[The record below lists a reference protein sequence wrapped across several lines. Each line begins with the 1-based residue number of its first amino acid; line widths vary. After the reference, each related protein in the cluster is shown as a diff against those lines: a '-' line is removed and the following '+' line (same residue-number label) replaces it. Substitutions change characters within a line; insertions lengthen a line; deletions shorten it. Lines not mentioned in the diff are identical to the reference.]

1 MPSYFVKFKKN
12 NKKLFIFYF
21 SWYLIIIDSQNKQE
35 KKMNALVTLI
45 IIAVVLAV
53 FIISIYNGLV
63 SKRLRTKEAW
73 STVDTQLKRRY
84 DLIPNLVET
93 VKSYAKHESKTLET
107 VTNARNMAM
116 SIKDTTVQKEQY
128 ENMLTS
134 SLKSLFAVSESYPDL
149 KANQNF
155 LELQQELEDTETK
168 IQAARQFY
176 NTTVLSYNTALSIFP
191 NNLIAN
197 RFNFTPERFFELEE
211 EEKKEVRK
219 AVKVQF

>member
-1 MPSYFVKFKKN
+1 MTIT
-12 NKKLFIFYF
+12 L
-21 SWYLIIIDSQNKQE
+21 
-35 KKMNALVTLI
+35 TLI
-45 IIAVVLAV
+45 IASVVIV
-53 FIISIYNGLV
+53 FIGISIYNSLV
-63 SKRLRTKEAW
+63 TKRLRTKEAW
-73 STVDTQLKRRY
+73 STVETQLKRRY

-93 VKSYAKHESKTLET
+93 VKSYAKHEAKTLEN

-168 IQAARQFY
+168 IQAARQF
-176 NTTVLSYNTALSIFP
+176 SYNTSLSIFP
-191 NNLIAN
+191 NNLIAGA
-197 RFNFTPERFFELEE
+197 FHFTQERFFELEE
-211 EEKKEVRK
+211 EEKKAVHQP
-219 AVKVQF
+219 VKVQF

>member
-1 MPSYFVKFKKN
+1 MTIT
-12 NKKLFIFYF
+12 L
-21 SWYLIIIDSQNKQE
+21 
-35 KKMNALVTLI
+35 TLI
-45 IIAVVLAV
+45 IASVIIV
-53 FIISIYNGLV
+53 FIGISIYNSLV
-63 SKRLRTKEAW
+63 TKRLRTKEAW
-73 STVDTQLKRRY
+73 STVETQLKRRY

-93 VKSYAKHESKTLET
+93 VKAYAKHEAKTLEN

-176 NTTVLSYNTALSIFP
+176 NTTVLSYNTSLSIFP
-191 NNLIAN
+191 NNLIAGA
-197 RFNFTPERFFELEE
+197 FHFTQERFFELEE
-211 EEKKEVRK
+211 EEKKAVHQP
-219 AVKVQF
+219 VKVQF